1 MSQFQY
7 DNFIRVLDIVNRWVW
22 LSYKIHHN
30 IVTID
35 LLALGLSFVVKDL
48 TSYKNQ
54 CVNKV

>member
-22 LSYKIHHN
+22 LSYKVHYN

-35 LLALGLSFVVKDL
+35 LSVLGLSFVVKGL

>member
-22 LSYKIHHN
+22 LSYKIHYN

-35 LLALGLSFVVKDL
+35 LLVLELSFVVKGL